1 MEGDTGKIPTQRTAV
16 GFLWGLIT
24 PRVQVGPAAPCGV
37 GLNGHPLLPAV
48 ACPQGDEHFCLRK
61 IIIIIN

>member
-24 PRVQVGPAAPCGV
+24 PRVQVGPAAPCGMGAERAPAAPSC
-37 GLNGHPLLPAV
+37 GLPTG
-48 ACPQGDEHFCLRK
+48 R
-61 IIIIIN
+61 